1 MALLV
6 RTRGSHQGKWVYPVG
21 RRCVLGRH
29 TECDVFDVFQD
40 RNGVSRFHAQ
50 IELDGGRYFL
60 EDRGSRN
67 GTYLNDQRLSTRT
80 ALRGGDRIAIDGI
93 ELTFT
98 EPADAG
104 TTSAPPRPSLERVS
118 FDEPVS
124 SQLPISSFTMAAAA
138 PVAPAGYHGEK
149 LRALAKML
157 QRLGRSLD
165 VNETLGELL
174 TGLFAIFSQAQR
186 GFVAFTSDGDEVTP
200 RATHFHPNEVAPSV
214 RISRTLVK
222 HVLSRRE
229 AVLWA
234 DTDSL
239 PDLATGTLC
248 AMKIRSLMCAP
259 LLDGEGNPFGVVQI
273 DTDQAT
279 LGFNAEDLEVMVG
292 AVSQAA
298 VAVRFAKLHEEA
310 LRRQTIQ
317 RDLELARRVQLG
329 LLPLCYPKYEE
340 FEYFAYYH
348 AAHEVGGDYYDFI
361 ELPGDRLALVVAD
374 AAGKGVSAALMM
386 AKLSGELKYHL
397 SCEPPGAALARLNDR
412 LCDNDTG
419 RFVTLL
425 VVVQERCSSTLTLVN
440 AGHPAPLRRRRDG
453 TVEAIGE
460 SARGTALGL
469 IPNRLYQEFPTVIE
483 PGEVW
488 FMYTDGFTEAI
499 NAREEMFG
507 AARFA
512 ERLAKAPGAV
522 GAAGEQIVADVRTFL
537 GEQPQSDDM
546 CLVGWGRLSDL
557 KCNPAPP
564 RPLPPTHGEPTQQIR
579 LKPTRDDH
587 RSGDRENRKP

>member
-1 MALLV
+1 MAVLV
-6 RTRGSHQGKWVYPVG
+6 RTQGTHQGKWVYPVG

-29 TECDVFDVFQD
+29 TECDVSDVFQD
-40 RNGVSRFHAQ
+40 RSGVSRFHAQ
-50 IELDGGRYFL
+50 IEVDGGRFFL

-67 GTYLNDQRLSTRT
+67 GTFLNGQRLSTRT
-80 ALRGGDRIAIDGI
+80 ALRSGDRITIDGI

-98 EPADAG
+98 EEAAAG
-104 TTSAPPRPSLERVS
+104 TASASSAALDRVS
-118 FDEPVS
+118 FAEPPGS
-124 SQLPISSFTMAAAA
+124 SQIPISSFTVPPAA
-138 PVAPAGYHGEK
+138 PVALAGYHGEK

-186 GFVAFTSDGDEVTP
+186 GFVAFTGEGGEVTP
-200 RATHFHPNEVAPSV
+200 RATHFHRNEVNANV
-214 RISRTLVK
+214 RISRTLIK

-234 DTDSL
+234 DSDSL
-239 PDLATGTLC
+239 ADLATGTLC
-248 AMKIRSLMCAP
+248 EMNIRSLMCAP

-273 DTDQAT
+273 DTDQPM
-279 LGFNAEDLEVMVG
+279 LGFDSEDLEVMVG

-310 LRRQTIQ
+310 LRRETVQ

-329 LLPLCYPKYEE
+329 LLPLSYPKYEE

-386 AKLSGELKYHL
+386 AKLSGELKYYL
-397 SCEPPGAALARLNDR
+397 SCEPPAAALARLNDR

-425 VVVQERCSSTLTLVN
+425 AAVQDRRSSALTLVN

-469 IPNRLYQEFPTVIE
+469 IPGRPYQEFQTAIE
-483 PGEVW
+483 SGEVW

-507 AARFA
+507 ATRFA
-512 ERLAKAPGAV
+512 ERLARAPGAV
-522 GAAGEQIVADVRTFL
+522 GAVGERIVADVRTFL
-537 GEQPQSDDM
+537 GDRPQSDDM
-546 CLVGWGRLSDL
+546 CLVGWGRLSDQTHTAGPTE
-557 KCNPAPP
+557 KV
-564 RPLPPTHGEPTQQIR
+564 PLNQGQATQQITSIPR
-579 LKPTRDDH
+579 RDDH
-587 RSGDRENRKP
+587 RPEDRGK